1 MTDITNNIRT
11 LADRAM
17 LVRLSRGSIRTTLR
31 DRDLEDHVRVQT
43 GDTSI
48 TVSKHLFRKK
58 DTLVRQLLR
67 AANEVY
73 RLHMETTLPWV
84 DRGPRMIRNDQYLDY
99 MHGMRNAIAEVDA
112 LRRPVVKDW
121 QALVDEDIAFRG
133 AGSVADYPSIED
145 VGNRLSFDV
154 QVMPLPTVSDFRVD
168 VDDETRRGLERA
180 LEDAEGVARR
190 DVMQRM
196 LEPLQRASEKLAV
209 PIGEDG
215 AIFRD
220 SLLEN
225 MRTGVEQARRL
236 DVSDDPDLA
245 ALIDEIQQQIDAVTA
260 SPQSLRTVQKAR
272 DDARSRIDD
281 ILARV
286 GG

>member
-31 DRDLEDHVRVQT
+31 DRDLEDHVRV
-43 GDTSI
+43 
-48 TVSKHLFRKK
+48 KK

-196 LEPLQRASEKLAV
+196 LEPLQPAGKHADGCRAGPPA
-209 PIGEDG
+209 G
-215 AIFRD
+215 
-220 SLLEN
+220 
-225 MRTGVEQARRL
+225 
-236 DVSDDPDLA
+236 
-245 ALIDEIQQQIDAVTA
+245 
-260 SPQSLRTVQKAR
+260 
-272 DDARSRIDD
+272 
-281 ILARV
+281 RV
-286 GG
+286 G